1 MEEELKAILER
12 LDKLDMPR
20 LDIKLDTD
28 TFDSVITVM
37 ERNHKE
43 VMERLGEIK
52 GLLEPLQKS

>member
-20 LDIKLDTD
+20 MDMNLDTN
-28 TFDSVITVM
+28 FDSVITVM

>member
-1 MEEELKAILER
+1 VEEELKAILER

-20 LDIKLDTD
+20 MDMNLDTN
-28 TFDSVITVM
+28 FDSVITVM

-52 GLLEPLQKS
+52 GLLQPLQKL

>member
-1 MEEELKAILER
+1 VEEELKAILER

>member
-12 LDKLDMPR
+12 LNKLDMPR

-28 TFDSVITVM
+28 TFDSAITVM

-52 GLLEPLQKS
+52 GLLQPLQKS

>member
-1 MEEELKAILER
+1 MEKELKDILQR
-12 LDKLDMPR
+12 LEKLDMPR

-37 ERNHKE
+37 EHNHKE

-52 GLLEPLQKS
+52 GLLQPLQKS

>member
-1 MEEELKAILER
+1 VEEELKAILER

-20 LDIKLDTD
+20 LDIKLDTA

-52 GLLEPLQKS
+52 GLLQPLQKS

>member
-28 TFDSVITVM
+28 TFDSLITVM

>member
-20 LDIKLDTD
+20 LDIKLDTA

-52 GLLEPLQKS
+52 GLLQPLQKS

>member
-12 LDKLDMPR
+12 LDKLDMTR

-43 VMERLGEIK
+43 VMERFGEIK
-52 GLLEPLQKS
+52 GLLQPLQKS